1 MADEELPGV
10 IVTLT
15 RDEDRDL
22 YLQGYSLFVPEADV
36 GPGTQPYVDASLH
49 ADSAQVLFSDAIT
62 IGNGTNID
70 TMTGT
75 WLKQT
80 GESEGVYKLPAAGA
94 SNYIVITASVGGTTI
109 FQGDEVRA
117 QGTGLRFLVAQTAL
131 YQNGALVPVNG
142 LDTGEVT
149 DLDAGTVVK
158 FSAPRPGCDELA
170 TVFEQSNGDG
180 LTGGRGV
187 ESDDDYRI
195 RIKLKRANPPSS
207 GNDAEYQRT
216 IENIP
221 SLGIQKAFTYPAVF
235 GPGTMAFAFTLRP
248 PIPGASRIPNGAQL
262 NLALATLLGREPAD
276 DGIFAAI
283 MLSQSLT
290 VAYRVTWASS
300 AVGWANDPYWPP
312 YVSPSVVVDASPA
325 PTATSFSASTSA
337 GPIDD
342 PVVGQTIAVYDRAN
356 AKFRNKRIDT
366 VTIVTPGEEW
376 VLTFSTV
383 NLASDVTYTPIAG
396 QVVSPWSDSL
406 NLLVTPTLSFLDL
419 FGPGEMFASFAD
431 PGLRQKRNPPNPD
444 TYPSTVT
451 NKIMSAILALPSI
464 GNAVLLE
471 PTIPFNTTV
480 GTPGTLVYL
489 LELADF
495 AVFGD

>member
-22 YLQGYSLFVPEADV
+22 FLQGYSLFVPDADV

-49 ADSAQVLFSDAIT
+49 ADSAQVLFADAIT

-70 TMTGT
+70 TMTGV

-94 SNYIVITASVGGTTI
+94 SGYIVIEASVGGTTI
-109 FQGDEVRA
+109 FQGDEVRTL
-117 QGTGLRFLVAQTAL
+117 GTELRFLVTQTAL

-142 LDTGEVT
+142 LDTGETT
-149 DLDAGTVVK
+149 DLDAGTIVK
-158 FSAPRPGCDELA
+158 FSAPRPGCAELA

-216 IENIP
+216 IENLP
-221 SLGIQKAFTYPAVF
+221 SLGIQKAYTYPAVF

-248 PIPGASRIPNGAQL
+248 SVVGASRIPNGAQI

-276 DGIFAAI
+276 DGIFAAVTV
-283 MLSQSLT
+283 SQSLT
-290 VAYRVTWASS
+290 VAYRVSWASS
-300 AVGWANDPYWPP
+300 AVGWANNPRWPA
-312 YVSPSVVVDASPA
+312 YASPA
-325 PTATSFSASTSA
+325 VTVDAIPAPSATAFSVSTSG

-342 PVVGQTIAVYDRAN
+342 PVVGQTIAVFDRAN
-356 AKFRNKRIDT
+356 ATFRNKRIDT
-366 VTIVTPGEEW
+366 VVPTTPGQAW
-376 VLTFSTV
+376 DLTFSTV
-383 NLASDVTYTPIAG
+383 NLASDVTYTPIGG
-396 QVVSPWSDSL
+396 QLVSPWSDSL
-406 NLLVTPTLSFLDL
+406 NLLVSPTLSFLDL
-419 FGPGEMFASFAD
+419 FGPGEMFATFAD
-431 PGLRQKRNPPNPD
+431 PGSRQKRNPPNPD
-444 TYPSTVT
+444 TYSSTVT

-471 PTIPFNTTV
+471 PSVPFDTTV